1 MPDIGRNDPCSC
13 GSGKKYKKCCGR
25 GPAAG
30 PLPDTGVWLQQA
42 RQYFESGAFTAALAA
57 ARQVLR
63 AVPDNAEAHHV
74 CGLVHFRLGQLDDAL
89 NCLETAIRYNPR
101 EPHLYSNTALVL
113 QHLGRLPEAED
124 CCRKALALAPNSAD
138 SYNNLGQIL
147 IAAQR
152 PEEAVIAQ
160 RHACELEPHNAIFLF
175 NLGVAL
181 QARPDGLQE
190 AERRYREALAV
201 APDLTAALVNLATLL
216 MRQKRPSE
224 AHPLALRLLR
234 NSTTPDALLPFLM
247 AIFADVLDHESLAQC
262 WTRFRAW
269 VPRGTVPANIMSDSL
284 MLSCYLDSIPEEEVF
299 RWHRMWGE
307 KIEAQYAAD
316 FGSQCVK
323 SRAAGSRIRI
333 GYLSP
338 DFCAHS
344 VGFFIQHVIGNHDK
358 SRFEVFCYSNSTFR
372 DSVTE
377 YIISNASHFSDIR
390 ALDDTE
396 LARKIDADGIDI
408 LVDLAGHTH
417 GSRIEVLAHRPAP
430 LQMTWIGYL
439 ASTGLQAMDYR
450 ITDPYADPDTPLG
463 TEKLLRLPEC
473 FLCFGSFPD
482 PGIDPIPA
490 FRRNGKITFASFNNF
505 AKIGPAALALWAR
518 VLART
523 PGSTLLI
530 AARAADSQLVQQ
542 HVLRE
547 FARHGIGPDRIQFQG
562 RLPREDYFRLHNEV
576 DIVLDTFPFNG
587 GTITCGALWMGVP
600 VVTFAGETQRQRMS
614 YSFLKNIGVEDT
626 VTRSALEY
634 VETAVALAA
643 SPERLTVLRHEIAA
657 GVRASILC
665 QPQRFTRQY
674 EEALLRAGVG
684 SGRS

>member
-1 MPDIGRNDPCSC
+1 MSDIGRNDPCSC

-25 GPAAG
+25 NPTAG
-30 PLPDTGVWLQQA
+30 PLPDAGAWLQQA
-42 RQYFESGAFTAALAA
+42 RKHFESGAFAGALAA
-57 ARQVLR
+57 ARQVLH
-63 AVPDNAEAHHV
+63 AVPNNAEAHQV
-74 CGLVHFRLGQLDDAL
+74 CGLAHFQLGQLDDAL
-89 NCLETAIRYNPR
+89 NCLETAIRYGTRNA
-101 EPHLYSNTALVL
+101 HLYSNTALVL
-113 QHLGRLPEAED
+113 QHLGRLPEAEEY
-124 CCRKALALAPNSAD
+124 CRKALVIAPDFAD
-138 SYNNLGQIL
+138 AHNNLGQIL

-160 RHACELEPHNAIFLF
+160 RHASEIEPHNAIFLF

-181 QARPDGLQE
+181 QTRPDGLQE
-190 AERRYREALAV
+190 AEGRYREALEITPDF
-201 APDLTAALVNLATLL
+201 APALVNLVTLL
-216 MRQKRPSE
+216 MRQGRPSE

-234 NSTTPDALLPFLM
+234 DSTTPDALLPILI

-262 WTRFRAW
+262 WARFRAW
-269 VPRGTVPANIMSDSL
+269 VPGGTVPADVMADAL
-284 MLSCYLDSIPEEEVF
+284 MLLCYLDSIPEEEVF

-307 KIEAQYAAD
+307 KIEAQYATD
-316 FGSQCVK
+316 LGVRRVK
-323 SRAAGSRIRI
+323 PRVVGSRVRI

-338 DFCAHS
+338 DFRAHS

-358 SRFEVFCYSNSTFR
+358 SRFEVFCYSNSTTR

-377 YIISNASHFSDIR
+377 HIISNASHFSDIR
-390 ALDDTE
+390 ALDDAA
-396 LARKIDADGIDI
+396 LAEKIRAEGIDI

-439 ASTGLQAMDYR
+439 ASTGLRAVDYR
-450 ITDPYADPDTPLG
+450 VTDPHADPDTPLG

-490 FRRNGKITFASFNNF
+490 FRRNGRITFASFNNF
-505 AKIGPAALALWAR
+505 AKIGPAALALWAH

-530 AARAADSQLVQQ
+530 AARAADSRLVQQ

-547 FARHGIGPDRIQFQG
+547 FARHGIGPDRIRFQG

-587 GTITCGALWMGVP
+587 GTIACGALWMGVP

-626 VTRSALEY
+626 VTRSTLEY

-643 SPERLTVLRHEIAA
+643 SPERLTTLRHEIAA

-665 QPQRFTRQY
+665 QPERFTRQY

-684 SGRS
+684 SGRG